1 MTNALFAHLA
11 VWTAAPWT
19 GVLAQISGDSTDLQ
33 QVVPKGLTA
42 RDWIVAGATFVAF
55 IVAGRVVRSI
65 VERIVRRSD
74 SEGQI
79 ARFVGRVVQNVL
91 VLVGLVYAL
100 NVLGVQIGP
109 LIGALGITGIA
120 IAFALTAILEN
131 VFASVLLKTR
141 RPIRVGDQ
149 VSTNGHSGTVE
160 EINFRAVVLRNFDG
174 ETVVLPSST
183 VTDDAIV
190 NHTEHGVRRTVLP
203 VGVGYDTDLP
213 RAQEVIL
220 DAISGV
226 DGVHASPAPQAWVTA
241 FGDSSIDFD
250 IRYWHEPEI
259 ATVFRLRSEVAMA
272 VKAAFDAEGIEI
284 PFPQRVVTVVPDGP
298 DVHDGPDTTDVSDDT
313 VGDRDR

>member
-1 MTNALFAHLA
+1 MTELLLAHLA
-11 VWTAAPWT
+11 SWAVAPWLPT
-19 GVLAQISGDSTDLQ
+19 LAQLSGDSPDLQ
-33 QVVPKGLTA
+33 QVVPTGLTA

-55 IVAGRVVRSI
+55 VVGGRVIRGV
-65 VERIVRRSD
+65 VERIVRRTD

-79 ARFVGRVVQNVL
+79 AHFVGRVVQNLL

-149 VSTNGHSGTVE
+149 VTTNGHSGTVE

-174 ETVVLPSST
+174 ETVILPSST

-203 VGVGYDTDLP
+203 LGVAYDTDLP
-213 RAQEVIL
+213 RAREIIL
-220 DAISGV
+220 EAITGV
-226 DGVHASPAPQAWVTA
+226 DGVHPSPAPQAWVTA

-250 IRYWHEPEI
+250 IRYWHAPEI
-259 ATVFRLRSEVAMA
+259 ATVFRVRSDVAMA

-284 PFPQRVVTVVPDGP
+284 PFPQRVVTMVPDGP
-298 DVHDGPDTTDVSDDT
+298 DDAGRDGD
-313 VGDRDR
+313 G